1 MESSGSNPGSPNST
15 GSTTN
20 TTNTQKTTPAL
31 GSSPINSKSLPNIPS
46 SLDTSR
52 RSPPAANMRV
62 NHRRNPLEKSHS
74 YAILPLRKHLMQKS
88 MLERRSMDDNQYSY
102 MRDKMERERQ
112 HKPRLIRPLGMSLKV
127 VFSPIYGFLRSRMLP
142 FIINLKPYINLTIIH
157 FLKKSDKT
165 WQTNYCFL
173 KTHFFRRSDGR
184 GPIIN

>member
-165 WQTNYCFL
+165 
-173 KTHFFRRSDGR
+173 
-184 GPIIN
+184 